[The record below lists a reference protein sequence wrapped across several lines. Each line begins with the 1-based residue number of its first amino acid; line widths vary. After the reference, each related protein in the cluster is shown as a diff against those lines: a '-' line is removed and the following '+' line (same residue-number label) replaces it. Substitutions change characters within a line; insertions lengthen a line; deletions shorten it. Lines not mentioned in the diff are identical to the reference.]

1 MLNMVYTLIID
12 YILAFLLSFLVS
24 GNNLSANAGAAVG
37 SRSIDY
43 KYALLIALLGYILG
57 LWLQGTYMRANVVS
71 SNVALVAMAVTIV
84 IFIIG
89 EGMRVPM
96 SLTGSLYASLVGASL
111 ALGRIMGNAV
121 LVLSYWL
128 SLPVIVMLLS
138 YALYKFLSTLSR
150 LSFRYVGI
158 YRALS
163 VLTIFLL
170 SFSFGANNLGLLW
183 ALLNFS
189 YRGLLLIIISSILGV
204 LLIGWR
210 TLYKLSTSLFT
221 IGPLTSFTVQLF
233 SFVAMEVGTIY
244 SVPMPVTVT
253 TSFGL
258 VGVGAAHRF
267 RIINLRYFNELILGF
282 ITSIIVGL
290 VFSYVLIKII

>member
-1 MLNMVYTLIID
+1 MTYTLIVN
-12 YILAFLLSFLVS
+12 YALAFLLSFLVS

-43 KYALLIALLGYILG
+43 KYALVIALLGYVLG
-57 LWLQGTYMRANVVS
+57 LWLQGTYMKANIVS
-71 SNVALVAMAVTIV
+71 GDVALVAMAVAIV

-89 EGMRVPM
+89 EGMKVPM
-96 SLTGSLYASLVGASL
+96 SLTGSLYASLVGASF
-111 ALGRIMGNAV
+111 ALGHIMSNAV
-121 LVLSYWL
+121 FVLSYWL
-128 SLPVIVMLLS
+128 SLPIIVMFLS
-138 YALYKFLSTLSR
+138 YILYKFLSAFSR
-150 LSFRYVGI
+150 ISFRHIGI

-163 VLTIFLL
+163 ILTVFLL

-183 ALLNFS
+183 ALLGFS
-189 YRGLLLIIISSILGV
+189 YRGLLLIIISSMMGV

-210 TLYKLSTSLFT
+210 TLYRLSTGLFT

-233 SFVAMEVGTIY
+233 SFIAMEIGTLY

-282 ITSIIVGL
+282 IASIIVGL
-290 VFSYVLIKII
+290 IFSYLLIKVI

>member
-1 MLNMVYTLIID
+1 MAYTLVIN
-12 YILAFLLSFLVS
+12 YALAFLLSFLVS

-43 KYALLIALLGYILG
+43 KYAVIIALLGYILG

-71 SNVALVAMAVTIV
+71 GDVAMVAMAVTIV
-84 IFIIG
+84 IFIVG
-89 EGMRVPM
+89 ESMRVPM

-111 ALGRIMGNAV
+111 ALGRMMGNAV
-121 LVLSYWL
+121 FVLGYWL
-128 SLPVIVMLLS
+128 SLPIIVMLLS
-138 YALYKFLSTLSR
+138 YILYKSLGALSR

-158 YRALS
+158 YRVLS
-163 VLTIFLL
+163 ILTVFLL

-189 YRGLLLIIISSILGV
+189 YKGLLLIIISSILGV

-210 TLYKLSTSLFT
+210 TLYRLSTGLFT
-221 IGPLTSFTVQLF
+221 LGPLTSFTVQLF
-233 SFVAMEVGTIY
+233 SFIAMEIGTIY

-267 RIINLRYFNELILGF
+267 RIINLKYFNELILGF
-282 ITSIIVGL
+282 IVSIIIGL
-290 VFSYVLIKII
+290 VFGYVLIRVI

>member
-1 MLNMVYTLIID
+1 MTYTLIVN
-12 YILAFLLSFLVS
+12 YALAFLLSFLVS

-43 KYALLIALLGYILG
+43 KYALVIALLGYVLG
-57 LWLQGTYMRANVVS
+57 LWLQGTYMKSNIVS
-71 SNVALVAMAVTIV
+71 GDVALVAMAVAIV

-89 EGMRVPM
+89 EGMKVPM
-96 SLTGSLYASLVGASL
+96 SLTGSLYASLVGASF
-111 ALGRIMGNAV
+111 ALGHIMSNAV
-121 LVLSYWL
+121 FVLSYWL
-128 SLPVIVMLLS
+128 SLPIIVMFLS
-138 YALYKFLSTLSR
+138 YILYKFLSAFSR
-150 LSFRYVGI
+150 ISFRHIGI

-163 VLTIFLL
+163 ILTVFLL

-183 ALLNFS
+183 ALLGFS
-189 YRGLLLIIISSILGV
+189 YRGLLLIIISSMMGV

-210 TLYKLSTSLFT
+210 TLYRLSTGLFT

-233 SFVAMEVGTIY
+233 SFIAMEIGTLY

-282 ITSIIVGL
+282 IASIIVGL
-290 VFSYVLIKII
+290 IFSYLLIKVI